1 MADEQEI
8 EITEDDIREA
18 AARVEAAAEEFR
30 RTAADEPA
38 IVTETTHATTVTDE
52 DGVTTTVEE
61 RVVETIPESAIETA
75 PDMESVDEATL
86 ADVDIANVDIAN
98 VDVDNVDVANVEV
111 DDVGLKRSAVAVYP
125 VPDEDEFVVVEGS
138 ELMAARVAAD
148 EREEEIEG
156 FTTLQALS
164 LAFLVLLNIIVIGLG
179 IWQVSRY
186 FGWL

>member
-86 ADVDIANVDIAN
+86 ADVDIAN

>member
-1 MADEQEI
+1 M
-8 EITEDDIREA
+8 
-18 AARVEAAAEEFR
+18 
-30 RTAADEPA
+30 
-38 IVTETTHATTVTDE
+38 
-52 DGVTTTVEE
+52 
-61 RVVETIPESAIETA
+61 
-75 PDMESVDEATL
+75 
-86 ADVDIANVDIAN
+86 
-98 VDVDNVDVANVEV
+98 EV